1 MLVVSAVHVAVG
13 WVWHTAYRIRWHWRL
28 KREGALMAAA
38 AVVAFGAVDGARSMM
53 RLQGGPP
60 AVVASTTETV
70 TAPATPVLTEPK
82 VMAVAPSVDAVAPE
96 PVSPIENVAAMR
108 SPDLDNVAPEDQL
121 PPGPDDPIAAKIK
134 ERLGDPV
141 STASIPDQAPIKP
154 KPVKTVRTTP
164 VKAPVAKVAERGD
177 ATADAN
183 DEPAKLKRAKS
194 ARAPA
199 TKPAVAAA
207 PADAEKPVVAK
218 APVKKITPKKP
229 KSNETEQ

>member
-53 RLQGGPP
+53 KMQSGPQ
-60 AVVASTTETV
+60 AFVASTTETV

-82 VMAVAPSVDAVAPE
+82 VVAVAPAVEPVAPE
-96 PVSPIENVAAMR
+96 PVSPIQTVAALP

-134 ERLGDPV
+134 ERLGDPM
-141 STASIPDQAPIKP
+141 STASIPDPAPIKP
-154 KPVKTVRTTP
+154 KVKSVRTAPVKP
-164 VKAPVAKVAERGD
+164 APKVAERSD
-177 ATADAN
+177 ESSAAS

-194 ARAPA
+194 AHSPGG
-199 TKPAVAAA
+199 KPAVAAA
-207 PADAEKPVVAK
+207 PSDAEKPVVAK

>member
-53 RLQGGPP
+53 KMQNGPQ
-60 AVVASTTETV
+60 AFVASTTEAV

-82 VMAVAPSVDAVAPE
+82 VVAVAPAVEPVAPE
-96 PVSPIENVAAMR
+96 PVSPIQTVAAAA

-141 STASIPDQAPIKP
+141 STASIPTPAPIKP

-164 VKAPVAKVAERGD
+164 VKAAPKVAERSD
-177 ATADAN
+177 ASSDTS
-183 DEPAKLKRAKS
+183 DEPAKLKRAKTAHS
-194 ARAPA
+194 PA
-199 TKPAVAAA
+199 AKPAVAAA